1 MKRLTVSA
9 TVLIKN
15 RRVVCKGKRKRVR
28 IVENED
34 PLYLRVFYFSDGSP
48 PHGQENQ
55 SYSRPYSR
63 LGYGELMFMM
73 KGELG
78 RFGLKYSL
86 FLFLKVKANI

>member
-9 TVLIKN
+9 TGLIKN

-63 LGYGELMFMM
+63 LGYGEFVHDD
-73 KGELG
+73 GEESFG

-86 FLFLKVKANI
+86 FLFLKV